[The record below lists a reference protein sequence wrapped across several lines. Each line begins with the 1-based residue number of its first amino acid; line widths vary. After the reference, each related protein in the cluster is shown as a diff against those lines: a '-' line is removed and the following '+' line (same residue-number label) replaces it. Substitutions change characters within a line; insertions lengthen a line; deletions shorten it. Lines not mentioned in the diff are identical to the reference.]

1 MAWVNGCLIWFVW
14 GWGGHCRLWGDFPTC
29 LWRHCSATAL
39 CPSGSRPR
47 PQACVLPE
55 APLSMQSLDP
65 LKASSREGQPQPRD
79 LGGRSLLPI
88 AALAL
93 CRGSRQRKAGLRP
106 RCGQRGLRAPP
117 EWEGWE
123 RATRAQSPSACAACV
138 TLGELRR
145 ARRGLHAAVAAGG
158 RPPDPLALPR
168 PSDPPVGSPS
178 TPGQTESTRP
188 SPSPAGGSGAVL
200 RGGRALADPSSF

>member
-1 MAWVNGCLIWFVW
+1 MGTAGFGVISQPACGVTVL
-14 GWGGHCRLWGDFPTC
+14 P
-29 LWRHCSATAL
+29 TAL
-39 CPSGSRPR
+39 CPSSSRPR

-55 APLSMQSLDP
+55 APLSMQSLDH
-65 LKASSREGQPQPRD
+65 LKAPWTQD

-93 CRGSRQRKAGLRP
+93 CRGSRRRKAGLRL

-117 EWEGWE
+117 EWEGRE

-138 TLGELRR
+138 SLGELRR